1 MEITDLENMP
11 VAYNSS
17 TELAEA
23 GESVVRRDSQ
33 LNSEFKTCLGA
44 MGSYLILHP
53 KRCYGIY
60 TLIQSVG
67 DRIYDYYISMAHK
80 IC

>member
-1 MEITDLENMP
+1 MP
-11 VAYNSS
+11 AAYNSS
-17 TELAEA
+17 TELGEA

-33 LNSEFKTCLGA
+33 LNSEFKARLGA
-44 MGSYLILHP
+44 MGSHLILHP

-67 DRIYDYYISMAHK
+67 NRIHDYYISTAHK

>member
-1 MEITDLENMP
+1 MSI
-11 VAYNSS
+11 AYNSR